1 MQTIWRFW
9 FWKMWTNHQNSW
21 RICAEHLRSEAAQF
35 LSRVYAKLFVGRRW
49 VLSALLFDF
58 LASQRGHLLR
68 LCTSQSHKQSRVPF
82 AFLNISF
89 LQAPLRRCGLIVSSP
104 VQCFLPGW
112 RFAEALFVVSRLD
125 STAAKEYNSKHFH
138 YPIFKFCS
146 FLQKDACKPDRSRQ
160 EHLLA
165 NIVFDTAENEPS
177 KSLPRLKTVR

>member
-1 MQTIWRFW
+1 
-9 FWKMWTNHQNSW
+9 MWTNHQNSW

-49 VLSALLFDF
+49 VLSALFFDF

-68 LCTSQSHKQSRVPF
+68 LCTSHSHKQSRVPF

-138 YPIFKFCS
+138 YPISNFVLFFKRTHVNLIDLVKS
-146 FLQKDACKPDRSRQ
+146 IYLQISSSIQPRTSPLKVCRDWKQLDR
-160 EHLLA
+160 
-165 NIVFDTAENEPS
+165 
-177 KSLPRLKTVR
+177 